1 MDFIK
6 RKKLKLKNIS
16 YLVLDEADEML
27 NMGFIE
33 DIEKILETANPDRK
47 TLLYSATMPKEI
59 MSIAKKYMR
68 EYQVVKVT
76 KQQLTTDLTEQIYFQ
91 VNETD
96 KFEAL
101 CRIIDIESEFYGLV
115 FCRTKNDVARIGG
128 QLVDR
133 GYWADALH
141 GDISQYQREEVL
153 NKFRKKRINILVATD
168 VAARGMDI
176 KDLTHVINYALPQ
189 DSDSYVHRIGR
200 TGRAGKKGTAVTF
213 VTPSE
218 FKKITHIQKAVK
230 TDIRLEKIPRVREI
244 VRAKR
249 ARIKRDLF
257 RLVNE
262 EIDNSYLKMATDLLS
277 ENDSERVLAAL
288 LKYAFHKQL
297 DTSHYHEIGQAKEN
311 RVSIVDQK
319 GKTRLFIALGRDD
332 GMSEKKLV
340 QFIKSGTKI
349 KRDRIKNIRLFD
361 EYSFV
366 TVPFNDAELILKMFG
381 SKKKP
386 GQRPIIE
393 KAKMPANV
401 R

>member
-1 MDFIK
+1 
-6 RKKLKLKNIS
+6 
-16 YLVLDEADEML
+16 
-27 NMGFIE
+27 
-33 DIEKILETANPDRK
+33 
-47 TLLYSATMPKEI
+47 
-59 MSIAKKYMR
+59 MR
-68 EYQVVKVT
+68 EYRVIKVT
-76 KQQLTTDLTEQIYFQ
+76 KQQLTTNLTEQIYFQ
-91 VNETD
+91 VNEAD

-115 FCRTKNDVARIGG
+115 FCRTKNDVGRIAGK
-128 QLVDR
+128 LVDR
-133 GYWADALH
+133 GYNADALH

-153 NKFRKKRINILVATD
+153 NKFRKQRINVLVATD

-176 KDLTHVINYALPQ
+176 KNLTHVINYALPQ

-200 TGRAGKKGTAVTF
+200 TGRAGKEGTAITF

-244 VRAKR
+244 IRAKR
-249 ARIKRDLF
+249 ARIKKNLF
-257 RLVNE
+257 TLVNE
-262 EIDNSYLKMATDLLS
+262 EIDDSYIKMANDLLL

-288 LKYAFHKQL
+288 LKYAFHKHL
-297 DTSHYHEIGQAKEN
+297 DTSNYTEIGQARAN
-311 RVSIVDQK
+311 IVPAVDQK
-319 GKTRLFIALGRDD
+319 GKTRLFIAMGKED

-340 QFIKSGTKI
+340 QFIKTETNI
-349 KRDRIKNIRLFD
+349 RRERIKNIRLFD
-361 EYSFV
+361 DYSFV
-366 TVPFNDAELILKMFG
+366 TVPYNDAEIILKMFG

-393 KAKMPANV
+393 KAKIPANG